1 MATLMKKTT
10 RVLWSSWLITAFM
23 VSISLAA
30 VPSGDPA
37 KNGKSG
43 PASYR
48 ITAVNWEQSPE
59 EYSLR
64 IKGGS
69 APTYTMYELFEP
81 LRVIIDI
88 ADASLESSVTLPVEV
103 PKGPV
108 SRVSGKVL
116 TDKKPSIA
124 RIELFLNEE
133 HDYTVDRTNNDI
145 VVRFPTRP
153 TDQPTYATATPPA
166 VIKSAGNTGPSEAA
180 TPEKVT
186 GATGNQLLT
195 EENVSSLA
203 ETSHATKVMDIEITK
218 DSQETRVYLKADGPI
233 KSYKKVLLGKNP
245 SANRPDRMYL
255 DLNNLRLAKSFET
268 RSVGTAALDKIR
280 TAKRQGGFRIVFDS
294 GLDQMFDYSVSER
307 PDGLLVT
314 IKEPSSTPGVST
326 PVSIVDQAAQNL
338 QQQEIDILS
347 AAQTTGG
354 DVSLSAAGDGAEV
367 EPAKPSLTSAT
378 VFDETNFDASGDAE
392 VKKPFKAPSPRDMSF
407 AGYNK
412 QRITVDFY
420 KIDLHNV
427 FRLFGEISNL
437 NIVVD
442 EAVGG
447 SLTLALNDV
456 PWDFALDIILNL
468 KDLQKEERFN
478 TIVISP
484 KSKSFTW
491 PERALDNVEF
501 KSDIKIQQAEQADGG
516 LKISK
521 RLEVPETVIE
531 AKKLIH
537 QANVSE
543 RKGDFPAAIA
553 FYEEAFKK
561 WDDNAN
567 LAKRI
572 ASLCLVNVEQNAKAV
587 HYART
592 ALKLSPED
600 NDAALQAAI
609 GLARMK
615 RTAEAKEFFDL
626 SVTGDKPSSEAL
638 SSYSSF
644 CEEQLD
650 YDCSLTQLKRHEE
663 LHGDTLD
670 IMVNKARI
678 YDKQGK
684 QNLAAQEYRTILLS
698 GYELP
703 PDLARYVKGRAA
715 LAGR

>member
-1 MATLMKKTT
+1 
-10 RVLWSSWLITAFM
+10 
-23 VSISLAA
+23 
-30 VPSGDPA
+30 
-37 KNGKSG
+37 
-43 PASYR
+43 
-48 ITAVNWEQSPE
+48 
-59 EYSLR
+59 
-64 IKGGS
+64 
-69 APTYTMYELFEP
+69 MYELFEP

-88 ADASLESSVTLPVEV
+88 ADASLESSAVLPFDLS
-103 PKGPV
+103 KGPV
-108 SRVSGKVL
+108 SRVNGKVL
-116 TDKKPSIA
+116 TDKKPAIA

-133 HDYTVDRTNNDI
+133 HDYTVDRKDNDI
-145 VVRFPTRP
+145 FVRFPNRT
-153 TDQPTYATATPPA
+153 TAQLTNTIPLASNA
-166 VIKSAGNTGPSEAA
+166 VKSVVASGPSEYSAPAGVSDAA
-180 TPEKVT
+180 
-186 GATGNQLLT
+186 ARQLLT
-195 EENVSSLA
+195 DENISSLVV
-203 ETSHATKVMDIEITK
+203 TDHATKVTDIEVIK
-218 DSQETRVYLKADGPI
+218 DSAETRVYLKADGPI
-233 KSYKKVLLGKNP
+233 KDYKKVLLDKNP
-245 SANRPDRMYL
+245 SANRPNRMYL
-255 DLNNLRLAKSFET
+255 DLKNLRLSKSFET
-268 RSVGTAALDKIR
+268 RSIGTAALDKIR
-280 TAKRQGGFRIVFDS
+280 TAKRQDGFRIVFDS
-294 GLDQMFDYSVSER
+294 GLDQLFDYSISER
-307 PDGLLVT
+307 PDGLLVS
-314 IKEPSSTPGVST
+314 IKEPSSAKANMA
-326 PVSIVDQAAQNL
+326 PVRDNALQGQKNGDETLSVAQ
-338 QQQEIDILS
+338 E
-347 AAQTTGG
+347 
-354 DVSLSAAGDGAEV
+354 AGDIALSPILTGSEAE
-367 EPAKPSLTSAT
+367 PSKPSLSSST
-378 VFDETNFDASGDAE
+378 VIDETNFDESGSDTP
-392 VKKPFKAPSPRDMSF
+392 KRSFKAPSPRDMTF

-442 EAVGG
+442 EGVAG

-501 KSDIKIQQAEQADGG
+501 KSDIKIEQAEQAADGG

-521 RLEVPETVIE
+521 RLEVPETVVE

-537 QANVSE
+537 QANLSE
-543 RKGDFPAAIA
+543 RKGDFATAITL
-553 FYEEAFKK
+553 YEEAFVK
-561 WDDNAN
+561 WSDNIN

-572 ASLCLVNVEQNAKAV
+572 AALCLVNVEQNAKAV

-592 ALKLSPED
+592 TLKLSPGD
-600 NDAALQAAI
+600 SDAALQAAI

-615 RTAEAKEFFDL
+615 RTTEAKEFFDM
-626 SVTGDKPSSEAL
+626 SVAGDKPSSEAL

-650 YDCSLTQLKRHEE
+650 FNCSLSQLKRHEE

-670 IMVNKARI
+670 TMLSKARI
-678 YDKQGK
+678 YDKQSK
-684 QNLAAQEYRTILLS
+684 QDLAAKEYRTILLS